1 MIVKEY
7 IQTTK
12 KPYIKIG
19 ANKGDGFI
27 YCGDPKEFIEF
38 EQKYNAVELQRLIER
53 VNKLE
58 RELAGFYPAY
68 KRLMFRRY
76 KDFKKDKANGGKN
89 KHFKKYKTIADYI
102 AYLKTLRIQ
111 DHKRLEKSL
120 ELAIKRRDTFTDIGT
135 REVKEIYPSI
145 SVNKYGFKDEIVLF
159 KGKESGSYWDLDE
172 YENGGELGVNEA

>member
-19 ANKGDGFI
+19 ANKGSGFI

-38 EQKYNAVELQRLIER
+38 EQEYNEIERQRLIDL

-58 RELAGFYPAY
+58 RELENFYPAY

-76 KDFKKDKANGGKN
+76 KDFKKDKANGGK
-89 KHFKKYKTIADYI
+89 D
-102 AYLKTLRIQ
+102 
-111 DHKRLEKSL
+111 KSL
-120 ELAIKRRDTFTDIGT
+120 R
-135 REVKEIYPSI
+135 SI
-145 SVNKYGFKDEIVLF
+145 RL
-159 KGKESGSYWDLDE
+159 
-172 YENGGELGVNEA
+172 